1 METKNIGS
9 ALDKELDKSVSLKLF
24 NSIQRAR
31 TRSKLTRKIL
41 E

>member
-9 ALDKELDKSVSLKLF
+9 ALDKEVEKSVTLKLF
-24 NSIQRAR
+24 NSIQRTR
-31 TRSKLTRKIL
+31 TCSELARKIF

>member
-9 ALDKELDKSVSLKLF
+9 ALDKELDKSVPLKRF
-24 NSIQRAR
+24 NSIQR
-31 TRSKLTRKIL
+31 TRICSKLTRKIL